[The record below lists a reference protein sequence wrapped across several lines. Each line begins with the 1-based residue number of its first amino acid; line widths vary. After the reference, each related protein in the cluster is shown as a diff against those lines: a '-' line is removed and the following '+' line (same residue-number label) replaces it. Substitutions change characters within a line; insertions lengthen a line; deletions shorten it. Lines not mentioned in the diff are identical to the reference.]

1 MLMIVIHLQVIS
13 IVLYKLGL
21 SPQSATLLLFSSLFG
36 SLINLPLFYLKSQ
49 SPSMTDMAIL
59 PQRRGH
65 RPGTTLI
72 SLNIGG
78 GFIPIAFSVFL
89 ITQNHLPLLHI
100 LMATG
105 ILSAVSYIASRP
117 MAGLGIGMPLL
128 LAPIAAAVVALL
140 INPVHAAPLAYIS
153 GTLGVLTGADLLR
166 LRDIQ
171 KMNIPAAS
179 IGGAGTFDGIFLT
192 GMIAVLLT

>member
-1 MLMIVIHLQVIS
+1 MLRPRQ
-13 IVLYKLGL
+13 
-21 SPQSATLLLFSSLFG
+21 
-36 SLINLPLFYLKSQ
+36 
-49 SPSMTDMAIL
+49 D
-59 PQRRGH
+59 H

-72 SLNIGG
+72 TLNIGG
-78 GFIPIAFSVFL
+78 GLIPIAFSVFL
-89 ITQNHLPLLHI
+89 MSQHHLPFMHI

-105 ILSAVSYIASRP
+105 ILSAVSYMASRP
-117 MAGLGIGMPLL
+117 MAGLGIGMPIL
-128 LAPIAAAVVALL
+128 LAPIAAAIIALL

-153 GTLGVLTGADLLR
+153 GTLGVLIGADLLR

-171 KMNIPAAS
+171 KMSIPAAS